1 MSQLKQANSINLHK
15 SAHRWTLSHSS
26 NMPPIVLSH
35 LLIRKWMQGVTVC
48 IILRL
53 LTFSFIRHTCALC
66 PFGSGFT
73 HSTFFTQRLSVWRRA
88 ELTSCSTHTK
98 DSFSPQVLE
107 LHELESAAGVSPNP
121 GPGTTHRS
129 LSGFQLKHTVE
140 FAVSPPKKGIW
151 TPGLGQMHVSVSV
164 YWGKPLNSVGL
175 QISWKKMWGRLT
187 SGLQTQKCCGKK
199 NFESM
204 NKTYVI
210 AGVRRYL

>member
-1 MSQLKQANSINLHK
+1 MNARCNSVHHLATAYLFFHPTHLCFVSFWQRVYTLH
-15 SAHRWTLSHSS
+15 L
-26 NMPPIVLSH
+26 
-35 LLIRKWMQGVTVC
+35 
-48 IILRL
+48 
-53 LTFSFIRHTCALC
+53 
-66 PFGSGFT
+66 
-73 HSTFFTQRLSVWRRA
+73 FTQRLSVWRRA

-164 YWGKPLNSVGL
+164 YWGKLLNSVGL

-199 NFESM
+199 
-204 NKTYVI
+204 KLWVY
-210 AGVRRYL
+210 G